1 MLRPKKIHTRNL
13 LPPKNSRGSKI
24 PHSPHNFSNGPYLT
38 LIGLIS
44 MQDQLKPPMFEGGI
58 VFLKLKVL
66 FKPSPTLKNILHC
79 HWFGNK

>member
-13 LPPKNSRGSKI
+13 LPPQNSRGSKI
-24 PHSPHNFSNGPYLT
+24 PRSPHNFSNGPYLT

-44 MQDQLKPPMFEGGI
+44 LQDQLKPPMFEGGI